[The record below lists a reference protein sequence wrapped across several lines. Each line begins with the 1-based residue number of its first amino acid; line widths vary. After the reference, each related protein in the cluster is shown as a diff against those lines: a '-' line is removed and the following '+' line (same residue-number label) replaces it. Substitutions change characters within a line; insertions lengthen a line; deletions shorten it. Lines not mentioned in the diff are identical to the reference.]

1 VITVDELVVADEPPR
16 WRDAGFT
23 VEGAIAALGAVRAR
37 LDGAP
42 DRGSRGITSWAL
54 RGAPAVAPDGTIDGL
69 PTGGSER
76 APVAPGTHANGT
88 IEIDHIVVA
97 TPDWPRT
104 IAAFERTGFEL
115 RRERDAGRMRQ
126 GFFRAGP
133 VVLEIV
139 GGHEV
144 TGDGPA
150 TFFGLALNVADL
162 DATKDFYGELLS
174 DPKPAVQPGRRIAT
188 LRHRDAG
195 LSTAIAFMSLE
206 GE

>member
-1 VITVDELVVADEPPR
+1 VITVDELVVADDPSR

-23 VEGAIAALGAVRAR
+23 VDGDVAALGSVRVR
-37 LDGAP
+37 LAGQRD
-42 DRGSRGITSWAL
+42 DRRGITAWTL
-54 RGAPAVAPDGTIDGL
+54 CGDVAPVDAIDHL
-69 PTGGSER
+69 PTEVLER
-76 APVAPGTHANGT
+76 APVAPALHANGT
-88 IEIDHIVVA
+88 TAIDHIVIA

-104 IAAFERTGFEL
+104 IAALEKVGFDL

-126 GFFRAGP
+126 GFFKAGP
-133 VVLEIV
+133 VVLEVV

-150 TFFGLALNVADL
+150 SFFGLALNVADL
-162 DATKDFYGELLS
+162 DATKAFYGDLLG

-195 LSTAIAFMSLE
+195 LSTAIAFMSRG